1 MSKIKQVKLYRVRM
15 GSAGQLPKVFPE
27 GMVTGL
33 TKIEHDSLVKNTLL
47 KDCFE
52 PVEVVAEF
60 TSEPLPPE
68 PG

>member
-1 MSKIKQVKLYRVRM
+1 MPKTKQVNLYRVRM
-15 GSAGQLPKVFPE
+15 GSAGQLPKGYPE

-33 TKIEHDSLVKNTLL
+33 TKAEHESLIKNTLL

-52 PVEVVAEF
+52 PVEVVSEF
-60 TSEPLPPE
+60 TSEPLPPT